1 MKKWLKAVFSR
12 KESEKPAKKREV
24 VAHDA
29 KTGMLQVME
38 RVDKQ
43 IGRAVTR
50 LSER

>member
-1 MKKWLKAVFSR
+1 MKKWLKSVFSR
-12 KESEKPAKKREV
+12 KESEKPADTRKD
-24 VAHDA
+24 VARDA
-29 KTGMLQVME
+29 KTGMFQAIE